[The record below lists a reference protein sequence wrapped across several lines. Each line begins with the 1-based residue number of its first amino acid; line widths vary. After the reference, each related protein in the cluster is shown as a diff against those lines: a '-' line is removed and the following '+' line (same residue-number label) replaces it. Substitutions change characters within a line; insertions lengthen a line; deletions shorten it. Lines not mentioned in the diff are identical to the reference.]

1 MKSAFWHKRALSLWA
16 PLLAALLFLFLLPQ
30 ALWANDNAV
39 VVELFTSQ
47 GCSSCPP
54 ADALL
59 GELAT
64 RPDVIALSF
73 PVTYWDYLGWKD
85 TLANGEFTDRQRAYA
100 RKLHLRQVYTP
111 QMVIAGRIDVV
122 GSRTQAV
129 ADAIDQASRSPAG
142 PTIGLTHQGDDI
154 TVSIAARPA
163 LTGEILILPVSRLEQ
178 VDIRRGENGGRKI
191 AYHNV
196 VRAIRPI
203 GTYDGSAFA
212 QPLPMAS
219 MWLGDADRCAVLLQ
233 DEKTGA
239 ILSAAL
245 IDIPKP

>member
-111 QMVIAGRIDVV
+111 QMVIAG
-122 GSRTQAV
+122 
-129 ADAIDQASRSPAG
+129 
-142 PTIGLTHQGDDI
+142 
-154 TVSIAARPA
+154 
-163 LTGEILILPVSRLEQ
+163 
-178 VDIRRGENGGRKI
+178 
-191 AYHNV
+191 
-196 VRAIRPI
+196 
-203 GTYDGSAFA
+203 
-212 QPLPMAS
+212 
-219 MWLGDADRCAVLLQ
+219 
-233 DEKTGA
+233 
-239 ILSAAL
+239 
-245 IDIPKP
+245 